1 MKRYGPTGVITS
13 ILVLFSVAQAYS
25 QIKASFD
32 LKYWLARGYLNWTV
46 AGLTEDPYVPGSLTP
61 FRSELDWDVNSNMVI
76 FIGEVRPIPWFSID
90 GTYGTGAVQ
99 QGICTDTDWLF
110 DYSSSVPWIET
121 ENPSSGDSHFYNF
134 NINMRAWG
142 THSKLGYLDIFAG
155 YGSTSMHVLD
165 TDPLSYI
172 YYEWVYLGGYDTYPG
187 LRSTYD
193 VLYRGFRVG
202 IEGEVR
208 PVPLLRLNANI
219 AYWPSLDIEGEGFWN
234 LRTDVDPGGWRFY
247 DSGKG
252 NSLEYNLGI
261 GIVPVGSLSVE
272 LGYRSQLFKVTES
285 KDWESCE
292 AKQSGLF
299 INGIF
304 EF

>member
-1 MKRYGPTGVITS
+1 MSRHQIALVIAS
-13 ILVLFSVAQAYS
+13 ILVLVSLAPAHS
-25 QIKASFD
+25 KTKASFN

-46 AGLTEDPYVPGSLTP
+46 AGLTEDLYVPGSLTP
-61 FRSELDWDVNSNMVI
+61 FRSELDWDVNSNMVVLN
-76 FIGEVRPIPWFSID
+76 GEVRPIPWFSVD
-90 GTYGTGAVQ
+90 GTYGTGAVK

-121 ENPSSGDSHFYNF
+121 ENPSNGNSHFYNLNVNF
-134 NINMRAWG
+134 RPLQVA
-142 THSKLGYLDIFAG
+142 SRLGSLDIFAG
-155 YGSTSMHVLD
+155 YGSASVNMRM

-172 YYEWVYLGGYDTYPG
+172 YYEWIYLGGYDTHPG

-193 VLYRGFRVG
+193 ILYKGFRVG
-202 IEGEVR
+202 IKGEIR
-208 PVPLLRLNANI
+208 PASLVRLNANI

-252 NSLEYNLGI
+252 NSLEYNLGL
-261 GIVPVGSLSVE
+261 GIVPVRSLSVE
-272 LGYRSQLFKVTES
+272 LGYRSQVFKVTES

-299 INGIF
+299 INGMF
-304 EF
+304 EV